1 VLKEFISQV
10 SYENKQLET
19 ENNRLL
25 RQNEQ
30 FASIISS
37 NTKLTLECEKETDH
51 VASSLNQLILE
62 YDSIRTGE
70 HKFTKS
76 EK

>member
-1 VLKEFISQV
+1 VFKEFISQV

-30 FASIISS
+30 FASIISN
-37 NTKLTLECEKETDH
+37 NT
-51 VASSLNQLILE
+51 
-62 YDSIRTGE
+62 
-70 HKFTKS
+70 
-76 EK
+76 